1 MFSLPITN
9 NKTDSDKTN
18 GDIADLKLEIMLLK
32 EFVLSEVCL
41 LKKETRTSTSKYVSM
56 ENSNF
61 SDPLNT
67 VANERLL
74 EKLEKENTFLRD
86 DLQNKNIEILNES
99 ITGLSKKIITQSFFL

>member
-9 NKTDSDKTN
+9 NKTDSDKKN